1 MHRMTFLI
9 LSVDRYDL
17 EQLFSYLGYVLE
29 ASRKFC
35 QPTQTSTSHSMK
47 PLFFLEMC
55 VTSFLRVV
63 RSLICGL
70 SR

>member
-17 EQLFSYLGYVLE
+17 EQMFSYLGYVLE

-47 PLFFLEMC
+47 PLFYLLRPQIKLLTTPKND
-55 VTSFLRVV
+55 VTH
-63 RSLICGL
+63 I
-70 SR
+70 